1 MSTRAGS
8 PELRENIVSRKE
20 TRLVSQLEELGSEI
34 GIIDPLALE
43 IVLAEIPNMSD
54 GGKQS
59 LC

>member
-8 PELRENIVSRKE
+8 PELLENIVSSKE